1 MKLILRYD
9 THLKEQLDPRN
20 SILSGSP
27 TNAQL
32 VLYLLRAGEALGE
45 PLPPPPELTTS
56 AGQKALTDTAPNAQA
71 GDDDLNEAK
80 RKEANGDKVQ
90 AAGHRAKA
98 GAKRHLAKAFR
109 KVGRKVAGWH
119 GDVAVDGKE
128 KPVSAMTATVLTRLD
143 RVPVQEA
150 TSLPQVRNVSGRI
163 CLQTR
168 WESWPHARGQRG
180 GPHRLGGPQ

>member
-1 MKLILRYD
+1 MAFLIPALAVHFIPTQLFGRAASFALGAALWGRPLASRGLQLILRLD
-9 THLKEQLDPRN
+9 THLQEQLDPRN
-20 SILSGSP
+20 SILSGAP

-32 VLYLLRAGEALGE
+32 VLYLLRAAESMGD
-45 PLPPPPELTTS
+45 PLPPPPELSTS
-56 AGQKALTDTAPNAQA
+56 AGQKALTDTAPDAQA

-128 KPVSAMTATVLTRLD
+128 KPVSWVA
-143 RVPVQEA
+143 
-150 TSLPQVRNVSGRI
+150 N
-163 CLQTR
+163 
-168 WESWPHARGQRG
+168 
-180 GPHRLGGPQ
+180 